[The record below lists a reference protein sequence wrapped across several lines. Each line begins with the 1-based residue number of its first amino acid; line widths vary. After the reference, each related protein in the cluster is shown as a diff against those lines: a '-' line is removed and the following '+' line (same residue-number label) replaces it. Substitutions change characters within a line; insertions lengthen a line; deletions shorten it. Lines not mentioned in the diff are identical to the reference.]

1 MSAANEMERL
11 LRRAIRAEIGKVRTS
26 LIGVV
31 ESFDA
36 ASSTVFARPVNLR
49 RRVDEEGVVEY
60 VREPVI
66 PDVPVV
72 YPGSDLFDITWDLA
86 PGCFVL
92 LCCTERSTDEWQATR
107 GERIQPAVDRRYD
120 LSDAFAIPL
129 NLSTQRR
136 FRSAPG
142 NGDVRIQRADTTIT
156 LKANGDVE
164 VTGGGAARA
173 VAIAEDVVSEIQSL
187 RDWAAGHTH
196 THGSGP
202 GATSAPIAPPPS
214 VGDVSSATLKA
225 D

>member
-72 YPGSDLFDITWDLA
+72 YLGSAKTADAHAIEPGD
-86 PGCFVL
+86 FVL
-92 LCCTERSTDEWQATR
+92 LCCTERSTDEWQATK
-107 GERIQPAVDRRYD
+107 GTRIQPAVDRRYD
-120 LSDAFAIPL
+120 LSDAFAIP
-129 NLSTQRR
+129 
-136 FRSAPG
+136 
-142 NGDVRIQRADTTIT
+142 IYI
-156 LKANGDVE
+156 
-164 VTGGGAARA
+164 GGAPSSGREIGETGAGGRKLRFTDSGVRLGTPSADVLDVLAGLIQALQSA
-173 VAIAEDVVSEIQSL
+173 VTA
-187 RDWAAGHTH
+187 TM
-196 THGSGP
+196 SGP
-202 GATSAPIAPPPS
+202 QPLDPATQAQLTALLAELNQ
-214 VGDVSSATLKA
+214 VRG
-225 D
+225 